1 MLAMTLH
8 VRLGALLAEKVG
20 QAAITVETGSDAW
33 PTAAEVREL
42 VGRLYPPLAAH
53 LPSVLVVAEGRVLGP
68 DEPLFSSQV
77 ALLPPAG
84 GGA

>member
-1 MLAMTLH
+1 MALTLQ
-8 VRLGALLAEKVG
+8 VRLGAVLAAKAG
-20 QAAITVETGSDAW
+20 QAIVTVETTSDAW

-42 VGRLYPPLAAH
+42 VGRLYPPLAEH
-53 LPSVLVVAEGRVLGP
+53 LPSALVVADGRVLGP
-68 DEPLFSSQV
+68 DEPVLSSRV